1 MEEIN
6 QNKSDKEFR
15 LSSWAVNNRTTVFVI
30 LALIFLA
37 GISAYRSM
45 PAEAFP
51 EVVTPEIY
59 VGTPY
64 PGNSP
69 LDIEKLITRPLEKE
83 INAISG
89 VDEINSTS
97 VQGFSTIQVKFN
109 FDVTPDEALRKV
121 KDKVDVAKS
130 DPDFPSDLPAD
141 PNVFEMNFAELVPI
155 LNINLSGDFTPEQLK
170 EYAEYL
176 EDRVEGLPEIS
187 EVNIRGVDDREVRV
201 QLDMQKLAALEL
213 SFNDVAGA
221 LQQENVSV
229 SGGDLLVDGYRRNV
243 RINGEYSS
251 MEEIENTIVKNEN
264 ADVVYLKDIATVEF
278 SEVEKESYAREY
290 QQPVVMLDVKKRA
303 GENLIIASDKI
314 EQILADAQATV
325 FPSNLEISVTND
337 QSDQTRN
344 QIAELENSIIFGV
357 LLVVLVLMFFLGLR
371 NALFVGIAI
380 PTSMLLSFMILNAM
394 GITLNTMVL
403 FSLVLALGMLV
414 DNGIVTVENM
424 HRLMSEG
431 LSPIRAAKRG
441 AGEVAL
447 AIIASTAT
455 TVAAFIPLAFWPG
468 LMGEFMKYLPMTLII
483 VLSSSLF
490 VALVIN
496 PVIASVYM
504 KVVEDEPKV
513 GKLHRNAALFIGL
526 GILFIFLTRQA
537 APSMVWLGSLSTV
550 VGLAI
555 LLNHYVLRRSVEWF
569 QTVLIPAVESRYLRL
584 LRMALQDRKP
594 YLFFGG
600 AVLMLMLSF
609 MLVGAF
615 PPKTLFFPE
624 NQPNLANV
632 YIEMPIGTDIEGT
645 DRITREIE
653 EVVLQ
658 TLDKY
663 ADPEAPTGTN
673 NFMVKSVIAQVGE
686 GTSDPNQGPSMA
698 QTPHKAKIAVSFV
711 EFKFR
716 EGVESQQVLNE
727 IRESIRAY
735 PGVQISVDKD
745 SQGPPSGAPISIEV
759 TGDNYFALLQ
769 EAERVRSFINEA
781 GIGGIEELKL
791 DVEQGKPELPIDIDR
806 AKARRLGVSTYQ
818 VGDALRTALFGR
830 EVSTY
835 KDGEDDYP
843 INIRLNDKQRYNTED
858 LLNQRIT
865 FRDQATGRIKQVPI
879 SAIATSRKA
888 STFSSVK
895 RTDLDRVI
903 TISSNVLD
911 GYNPTETVEAIKK
924 RMADYDLPN
933 EFRIDYTGQQ
943 EEQAEQMAFLSKALM
958 IAVFLIFL
966 IMVTQ
971 FNSSSTPFV
980 IMTSVVLSLMG
991 VFLGLVIFRMEF
1003 VVIMTMIGII
1013 SLAGIV
1019 VNNAIVLID
1028 YTNLLFERRKKE
1040 LGMGEGEYLSVPE
1053 VSDCIAEA
1061 GKTRLRPVLLTA
1073 ITTILGLV
1081 PLAIGLN
1088 IDFGSLLS
1096 TGNPQI
1102 YVGGDN
1108 VIFWGPMSWTIIFG
1122 LSVATFLTL
1131 VVTPVMYLL
1140 VNRLKIRLGRPIV
1153 KVS

>member
-89 VDEINSTS
+89 IDEINSTS
-97 VQGFSTIQVKFN
+97 VQGYSTIQVKFN

-155 LNINLSGDFTPEQLK
+155 LNINLSGDFTPDQLK

-176 EDRVEGLPEIS
+176 EDRIEGLPEIS
-187 EVNIRGVDDREVRV
+187 EVNIRGVDDKEVRV

-251 MEEIENTIVKNEN
+251 MEEIENTIVKNEK

-483 VLSSSLF
+483 VFEFIALCGPGDQSGSCLGVHEGGGRRAQSGQTPPQCGLVHRPGHPVHFPDASSCTIHGLGRQPFHRGRTGHSAQSLCTPTLCGMVPNGSYSSCGEPLSAPFAHGAPRPKAISLLRRCCTH
-490 VALVIN
+490 AH
-496 PVIASVYM
+496 
-504 KVVEDEPKV
+504 VEFHACGRLPAQDTVLPGEPAEP
-513 GKLHRNAALFIGL
+513 GQCLHRNAHRYRYRGH
-526 GILFIFLTRQA
+526 
-537 APSMVWLGSLSTV
+537 GSDHQR
-550 VGLAI
+550 
-555 LLNHYVLRRSVEWF
+555 NRRSGF
-569 QTVLIPAVESRYLRL
+569 
-584 LRMALQDRKP
+584 
-594 YLFFGG
+594 
-600 AVLMLMLSF
+600 
-609 MLVGAF
+609 
-615 PPKTLFFPE
+615 
-624 NQPNLANV
+624 
-632 YIEMPIGTDIEGT
+632 
-645 DRITREIE
+645 
-653 EVVLQ
+653 
-658 TLDKY
+658 
-663 ADPEAPTGTN
+663 ADAG
-673 NFMVKSVIAQVGE
+673 Q
-686 GTSDPNQGPSMA
+686 
-698 QTPHKAKIAVSFV
+698 
-711 EFKFR
+711 
-716 EGVESQQVLNE
+716 
-727 IRESIRAY
+727 IR
-735 PGVQISVDKD
+735 
-745 SQGPPSGAPISIEV
+745 
-759 TGDNYFALLQ
+759 
-769 EAERVRSFINEA
+769 
-781 GIGGIEELKL
+781 
-791 DVEQGKPELPIDIDR
+791 
-806 AKARRLGVSTYQ
+806 
-818 VGDALRTALFGR
+818 
-830 EVSTY
+830 
-835 KDGEDDYP
+835 
-843 INIRLNDKQRYNTED
+843 
-858 LLNQRIT
+858 
-865 FRDQATGRIKQVPI
+865 
-879 SAIATSRKA
+879 
-888 STFSSVK
+888 
-895 RTDLDRVI
+895 
-903 TISSNVLD
+903 
-911 GYNPTETVEAIKK
+911 
-924 RMADYDLPN
+924 
-933 EFRIDYTGQQ
+933 
-943 EEQAEQMAFLSKALM
+943 
-958 IAVFLIFL
+958 
-966 IMVTQ
+966 
-971 FNSSSTPFV
+971 
-980 IMTSVVLSLMG
+980 
-991 VFLGLVIFRMEF
+991 
-1003 VVIMTMIGII
+1003 
-1013 SLAGIV
+1013 
-1019 VNNAIVLID
+1019 
-1028 YTNLLFERRKKE
+1028 
-1040 LGMGEGEYLSVPE
+1040 
-1053 VSDCIAEA
+1053 
-1061 GKTRLRPVLLTA
+1061 
-1073 ITTILGLV
+1073 
-1081 PLAIGLN
+1081 
-1088 IDFGSLLS
+1088 
-1096 TGNPQI
+1096 
-1102 YVGGDN
+1102 
-1108 VIFWGPMSWTIIFG
+1108 
-1122 LSVATFLTL
+1122 
-1131 VVTPVMYLL
+1131 
-1140 VNRLKIRLGRPIV
+1140 
-1153 KVS
+1153 